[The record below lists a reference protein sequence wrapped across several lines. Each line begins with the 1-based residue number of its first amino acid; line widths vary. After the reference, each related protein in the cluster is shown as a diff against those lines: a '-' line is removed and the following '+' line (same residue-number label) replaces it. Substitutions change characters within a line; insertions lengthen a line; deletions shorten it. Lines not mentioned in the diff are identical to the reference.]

1 MEGTSSWKPN
11 EQGGDSLSNDW
22 RSQHEPDLRKK
33 VIVAIVE
40 RLKICFSRHITDT
53 ITKSACTFEE
63 KIYGMAKDKGD
74 YLRKIHEKILAFER
88 KIRAGTSANG
98 ANTPHPAQALNQ
110 GQSLPTSLTYAQTP
124 TNQPWLSQS
133 NIQSK
138 FNTPESSGLPIQ
150 SPMTVSAAQNLNV
163 QMGERVESSLGPGP
177 QRQIQGRQQQL
188 QKPQQQQLRSNTM
201 YQHHGNQ
208 QQQSL
213 LPHHRSSSPIK
224 LSFPQSSALSSHQQ
238 QMAVPSREHKQLE
251 RKYHIS
257 QLMNGQD
264 TQQNHLTSPQNNG
277 EKQRISQ
284 QNNTTSFNVHGSKLL
299 GAQGQE
305 VEKSQPLML
314 QHLNETQRFQAAGS
328 LHQSQNL
335 ADQQNQPYQLQKPTF
350 QDSTSKT
357 FNPSGGDW
365 REETYQ
371 KIKALKDKYIHILSE
386 LFQKLSYK
394 LQEIDSL
401 PQQNMMPSDPRVENL
416 RATIARLGQVLVY
429 LNVSRRSVSEQHRDK
444 FSALESLALKFT
456 KHQRE
461 KEEQQQ
467 VHIPPP
473 QIHQTALQTQSG
485 QVHAS
490 QTAAPHSSQTRPRI
504 EPKDVNKVMS
514 SSGNVVVHSPKQNPP
529 SNQREVVHSNISQA
543 QSSMFQKKQFHH
555 LPKQEQPSA
564 SSPQMQKNNSSP
576 QLVEQQTLPTP
587 TNKTAAQ
594 EHPLVTLSPEPI
606 SERPIDRLIKA
617 IQSSSP
623 ESLAQSVSEMRSVIS
638 LTDMRAGS
646 VHTIGGSRARL
657 GEDLSERTRF
667 RVQQGDTHPTKKL
680 KRSLTA
686 MPSQTDSY
694 KRFSVNKIEPSYAL
708 LQEIIEING
717 RFVETMV
724 NICNEDVCPS
734 EVAPGTVVVTCS
746 YIPVALSAT
755 FKALYNSGHIVSLSK
770 LWSCLSFSQMLM
782 YPMFDMQSQ
791 IQPLRLLV
799 PENYPSSPIII
810 EKILFDGA
818 SDHKFE
824 DLSARARS
832 RFSSSMK
839 EAMSLKEIAKVWD
852 ECARATMLEYAERH
866 GGGTFSSKYG
876 RWESVLRSS

>member
-11 EQGGDSLSNDW
+11 EQGGDSLANDW

-394 LQEIDSL
+394 LQE
-401 PQQNMMPSDPRVENL
+401 NMMPSDPRVENL

-504 EPKDVNKVMS
+504 EPKDVNTVMS

-529 SNQREVVHSNISQA
+529 SNQKEVVHSNISQA

-564 SSPQMQKNNSSP
+564 SSPHMQKNNSSP

-638 LTDMRAGS
+638 LTDMLAGS

-667 RVQQGDTHPTKKL
+667 RVQQGDTHPTKRF
-680 KRSLTA
+680 KRSFTA

-717 RFVETMV
+717 RFVETVV

-734 EVAPGTVVVTCS
+734 EATSGTVVVTCS
-746 YIPVALSAT
+746 YVPVALSAT
-755 FKALYNSGHIVSLSK
+755 FKALYNSGHI
-770 LWSCLSFSQMLM
+770 
-782 YPMFDMQSQ
+782 SQ

-799 PENYPSSPIII
+799 PENYPNSPIII

>member
-11 EQGGDSLSNDW
+11 EQGGDSLANDW

-40 RLKICFSRHITDT
+40 RLKICLSRQITDSINKT
-53 ITKSACTFEE
+53 ACTFEE
-63 KIYGMAKDKGD
+63 KIYGIAKDKGD

-88 KIRAGTSANG
+88 RIKTGTSANG
-98 ANTPHPAQALNQ
+98 ANTPDPAQALNQ

-124 TNQPWLSQS
+124 TSQQWLSPS
-133 NIQSK
+133 SIQSK
-138 FNTPESSGLPIQ
+138 LNIPESSGLPTHT
-150 SPMTVSAAQNLNV
+150 PMTVPAARNLNV
-163 QMGERVESSLGPGP
+163 QMGERVESSLGPGS
-177 QRQIQGRQQQL
+177 QRQIQGRQQLL

-213 LPHHRSSSPIK
+213 LPHHRSSSLIK
-224 LSFPQSSALSSHQQ
+224 QSFPQSSALSSHQQ
-238 QMAVPSREHKQLE
+238 KMAVPSQEHKQLE
-251 RKYHIS
+251 RKHHIS
-257 QLMNGQD
+257 QMMNGKD
-264 TQQNHLTSPQNNG
+264 TQLTHLTSPQNNG
-277 EKQRISQ
+277 EKQRTSQ
-284 QNNTTSFNVHGSKLL
+284 QNNMASFNVL
-299 GAQGQE
+299 GTKGQE

-314 QHLNETQRFQAAGS
+314 QRFQEAGS

-335 ADQQNQPYQLQKPTF
+335 ADQQKQPYQLQKPTF

-357 FNPSGGDW
+357 LNPSGGDW
-365 REETYQ
+365 RDETYQ
-371 KIKALKDKYIHILSE
+371 KIKALREKYIHILSE

-401 PQQNMMPSDPRVENL
+401 PQQNMMPSEPRVENL
-416 RATIARLGQVLVY
+416 RAARAKLGQVLVF
-429 LNVSRRSVSEQHRDK
+429 LNVSRSSVSEHHRDK
-444 FSALESLALKFT
+444 FSAYESLALKFT

-461 KEEQQQ
+461 KEQQQ
-467 VHIPPP
+467 VHLPPS
-473 QIHQTALQTQSG
+473 QINQTSLQSQSG

-490 QTAAPHSSQTRPRI
+490 QTATPNTSQTRPRI

-529 SNQREVVHSNISQA
+529 SNQREAVHSNISQD

-555 LPKQEQPSA
+555 LPRQEQLLERQKQQQPSA
-564 SSPQMQKNNSSP
+564 SSPQMQKNYSSP

-587 TNKTAAQ
+587 INKTPAQ
-594 EHPLVTLSPEPI
+594 EHPLVTLSSEPI

-623 ESLAQSVSEMRSVIS
+623 ESLAQSVSEMSSVIS
-638 LTDMRAGS
+638 LTDRLAGS

-657 GEDLSERTRF
+657 GGDLSERTRF
-667 RVQQGDTHPTKKL
+667 RVQQGGRHPTKRF

-694 KRFSVNKIEPSYAL
+694 KRLSVNKIEPSCAL
-708 LQEIIEING
+708 VQEIMEING
-717 RFVETMV
+717 RFVETVV

-734 EVAPGTVVVTCS
+734 ELTSGLTVVTCS
-746 YIPVALSAT
+746 YVPVALSAT

-799 PENYPSSPIII
+799 PDNYPCSPIII
-810 EKILFDGA
+810 EKILFDG
-818 SDHKFE
+818 DHKFE

-832 RFSSSMK
+832 RFSLSIK

>member
-11 EQGGDSLSNDW
+11 EQGGDSLANDW

-63 KIYGMAKDKGD
+63 KIYGMAKDK
-74 YLRKIHEKILAFER
+74 
-88 KIRAGTSANG
+88 
-98 ANTPHPAQALNQ
+98 
-110 GQSLPTSLTYAQTP
+110 TP

-314 QHLNETQRFQAAGS
+314 QHLNETQRFQAADCFV
-328 LHQSQNL
+328 
-335 ADQQNQPYQLQKPTF
+335 AF

-357 FNPSGGDW
+357 LNPSGGDW

-371 KIKALKDKYIHILSE
+371 KIKALKKKYIHILSE

-429 LNVSRRSVSEQHRDK
+429 LNVSRSSVSEQHRDK

-504 EPKDVNKVMS
+504 EPKDVNTVMS

-529 SNQREVVHSNISQA
+529 SNQKEVVHSNFSQA

-564 SSPQMQKNNSSP
+564 SSPHMQKNNSSP

-587 TNKTAAQ
+587 TNKTEAQ
-594 EHPLVTLSPEPI
+594 EHPLVTLSPEPP

-617 IQSSSP
+617 FQSSSQ
-623 ESLAQSVSEMRSVIS
+623 ESLAQSVSEMSSVIS
-638 LTDMRAGS
+638 LTDMLAGS

-686 MPSQTDSY
+686 MPSQTNSY

-708 LQEIIEING
+708 LQEIMEINR
-717 RFVETMV
+717 RFVETVV

-734 EVAPGTVVVTCS
+734 EITPGTVVVTCD
-746 YIPVALSAT
+746 YVPVALSAT
-755 FKALYNSGHIVSLSK
+755 FKALYNSGHI
-770 LWSCLSFSQMLM
+770 
-782 YPMFDMQSQ
+782 SQ

-799 PENYPSSPIII
+799 PENYPNSPIII